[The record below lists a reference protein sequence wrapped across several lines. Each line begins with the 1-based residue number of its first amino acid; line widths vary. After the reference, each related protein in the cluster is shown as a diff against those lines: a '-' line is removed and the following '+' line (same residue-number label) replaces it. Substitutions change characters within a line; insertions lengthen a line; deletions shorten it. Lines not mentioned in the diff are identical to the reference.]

1 MLYLDY
7 GKEPGQWVP
16 NKNGGNENLEAVEFF
31 KHLNTLV
38 RGRNKGV
45 IMIAEESTTWPK
57 VTGSVEDGGLHFSYK
72 WNMGWMHDF
81 LDYMKLD
88 PYFRKYNHNKMT
100 FGMTYAFSENYIL
113 VLSHDEVVHL
123 KCSMINK
130 MPGDL
135 EEKFQ
140 NLMVGYAFMFG
151 HPGKKLLFMGQD
163 FGQLREWSEE
173 REIDWFL
180 HFYKGIQPAM
190 CICYDRLAL
199 FDKYQPEL
207 RVTFDSG
214 IRWRMDD
221 LDLSS
226 GSAGEHLLPHDT
238 CLMEIKIPG
247 TTPLWLARVLSE
259 NAIFPTH
266 FSKYG
271 AAYQTMLREDRSP
284 QFGSDTIHIN
294 EKGEIYCA

>member
-1 MLYLDY
+1 MSEYQGTFKRYEKKYLVTQQQYDALAKVFAARMVPDRFAESTISNIYYDTPDFRLIRRSLDRPAYKEKLRLRTYRTPGADTEAFVEIKKKYDHIVYKRRVAMTYSEAQAYLD
-7 GKEPGQWVP
+7 
-16 NKNGGNENLEAVEFF
+16 GGAAPEQSQ
-31 KHLNTLV
+31 
-38 RGRNKGV
+38 
-45 IMIAEESTTWPK
+45 IS
-57 VTGSVEDGGLHFSYK
+57 
-72 WNMGWMHDF
+72 
-81 LDYMKLD
+81 
-88 PYFRKYNHNKMT
+88 
-100 FGMTYAFSENYIL
+100 
-113 VLSHDEVVHL
+113 
-123 KCSMINK
+123 
-130 MPGDL
+130 
-135 EEKFQ
+135 
-140 NLMVGYAFMFG
+140 
-151 HPGKKLLFMGQD
+151 
-163 FGQLREWSEE
+163 

-199 FDKYQPEL
+199 FDQYQPEL

-226 GSAGEHLLPHDT
+226 GSAGAHLLPHDT
-238 CLMEIKIPG
+238 CLMEIKLPG

-259 NAIFPTH
+259 NAIFPTS

-284 QFGSDTIHIN
+284 QFGSETIHIN